1 MGFRELLVI
10 LVIVLVVFGTKKIR
24 PILSDLGAGVRDFKK
39 AMAEGE
45 NEDEDKRL
53 KALANSSSTRDAD
66 FSADKKTDAKS
77 EQTPNA

>member
-45 NEDEDKRL
+45 NEEEEKRL
-53 KALANSSSTRDAD
+53 KQLANAPRDAE
-66 FSADKKTDAKS
+66 FTADKKTEAKP
-77 EQTPNA
+77 EQKPNA

>member
-77 EQTPNA
+77 EQKPNA